1 MRVVE
6 GIISD
11 ALGPITDFSNKILPW
26 MWENKMWL
34 IALIPVIAV
43 IAIAKYIH
51 D

>member
-6 GIISD
+6 GVISD
-11 ALGPITDFSNKILPW
+11 ALGPMTDILNNLLPW

-43 IAIAKYIH
+43 IAIVKFIH